1 MYCIKCGVKLEN
13 SEKKC
18 PLCNTEVCHPDFT
31 EFAEPLYPKNK
42 HPKGSVSSKFIN
54 GAVIFLFL
62 IPLNV
67 CFFADWVRDFSLNW
81 FGFAAGAIMLIYE
94 IFALPLWFKRP
105 NPVIFVPCGFAAATL
120 YVGYINY
127 ALDANWF
134 WSFAL
139 PLCAILC
146 IIVSAVT
153 VLLFYLRRGKLFIL
167 GGMFLAFGVASIIT
181 ELLIVKTFSISF
193 AGWSIFPLVV
203 LALLGGLL
211 IYLGINDNAREVLER
226 KFFI

>member
-1 MYCIKCGVKLEN
+1 MYCIKCGVKLEAN
-13 SEKKC
+13 QKKC

-31 EFAEPLYPKNK
+31 EFADPLYPKDK
-42 HPKGSVSSKFIN
+42 RPKGNVNSKFIN

-62 IPLNV
+62 IPLTV
-67 CFFADWVRDFSLNW
+67 CFFADWIRDFSLNW
-81 FGFAAGAIMLIYE
+81 FGFAAGALGLSYVVL
-94 IFALPLWFKRP
+94 ALPLWFKKP

-153 VLLFYLRRGKLFIL
+153 VLLFYLRRGKLFVL
-167 GGMFLAFGVASIIT
+167 GGMFLAFGVAAIIT

-211 IYLGINDNAREVLER
+211 IYLGINDDAREVLER